1 MLRSYNQELLNYIK
15 ISTMND
21 YDKRKHLL
29 LLELLRTIN
38 EATSEMDSEE
48 TDAGLITIPS
58 FRYEP
63 TFEFDEE
70 EIQTIKEL
78 AKEEG
83 EDFSILTNES

>member
-1 MLRSYNQELLNYIK
+1 
-15 ISTMND
+15 MND

>member
-1 MLRSYNQELLNYIK
+1 
-15 ISTMND
+15 MND
-21 YDKRKHLL
+21 YNKRKHLL

-48 TDAGLITIPS
+48 TDAGLVTIPS

-70 EIQTIKEL
+70 DIQTIREL
-78 AKEEG
+78 ADEEG
-83 EDFSILTNES
+83 EDFSLLLGDEET

>member
-1 MLRSYNQELLNYIK
+1 
-15 ISTMND
+15 MND

-29 LLELLRTIN
+29 LLSLLRTIN

-70 EIQTIKEL
+70 DIQTIKEL
-78 AKEEG
+78 SNEEG
-83 EDFSILTNES
+83 EDFSILTGDEEN

>member
-1 MLRSYNQELLNYIK
+1 
-15 ISTMND
+15 MND

-29 LLELLRTIN
+29 LVSLLRTIN

-70 EIQTIKEL
+70 DIQTIKEL
-78 AKEEG
+78 SNEEG
-83 EDFSILTNES
+83 EDFSILTGDEEN